1 MLVSSRSSDLWNTIS
16 LLHGRRLFLQATPPP
31 QTPTHTPSTFSLIR
45 HTREVAGVWRM
56 GVSEAEGFY
65 RITLCNLSL
74 NWWSKRIFIPIH
86 SLFSSSK
93 AIQSVG
99 DPQTGTVLWNNY
111 FGFLKL
117 TRLFTVKA
125 VPFCKQAVPKI
136 VFTEFYT
143 SSSEYFL

>member
-1 MLVSSRSSDLWNTIS
+1 MA
-16 LLHGRRLFLQATPPP
+16 GGYFYKPPRP

-74 NWWSKRIFIPIH
+74 NWWGHDDPKRIFIPIH
-86 SLFSSSK
+86 SLFSSCK

-99 DPQTGTVLWNNY
+99 DPQTGTVLWDNY

-136 VFTEFYT
+136 ALTEFYM
-143 SSSEYFL
+143 SSSIFNLKIIYVKKV